1 MAKVFWRQTLPPCQE
16 IGEPLSPRKLFKA
29 AQCYLLASIECVSF
43 QVRNPHNYM
52 ADFQAELP
60 LYEQSGALV
69 EFLLEYSEANS
80 TPSGGLTWSLVEA
93 LAVTMYEYGIV
104 DTADVALAQVRL
116 YALRKH
122 FARSMPRPAVL
133 AVHTH
138 RVHTSW

>member
-1 MAKVFWRQTLPPCQE
+1 
-16 IGEPLSPRKLFKA
+16 
-29 AQCYLLASIECVSF
+29 
-43 QVRNPHNYM
+43 M

-69 EFLLEYSEANS
+69 EFLLEYSEVNS

-133 AVHTH
+133 AVHTN